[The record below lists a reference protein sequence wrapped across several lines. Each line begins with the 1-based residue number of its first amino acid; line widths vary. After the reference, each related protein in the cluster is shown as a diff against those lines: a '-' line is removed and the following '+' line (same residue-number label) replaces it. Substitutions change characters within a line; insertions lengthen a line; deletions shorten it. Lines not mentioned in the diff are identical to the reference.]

1 MLRGR
6 PKTPPS
12 GDDLAV
18 LDYHLKG
25 LVYVVVQPIYVFA
38 VGDLTKTAMDGV
50 GFMRSEHQ
58 PAKDKMPYIQFITAV
73 AVPGLDHTMTG
84 LIKEVND
91 ARQLALIFFC
101 LHHVKVDILC
111 ICWY

>member
-1 MLRGR
+1 MF
-6 PKTPPS
+6 
-12 GDDLAV
+12 
-18 LDYHLKG
+18 
-25 LVYVVVQPIYVFA
+25 FA

-91 ARQLALIFFC
+91 AGELILNIFLFTSRQSCSHMHMMVLTTGNTAQSQFSNYF
-101 LHHVKVDILC
+101 HRSF
-111 ICWY
+111 